1 MVRSDGT
8 VQVYGGVSMVLPV
21 LAPMSDWPAGPV
33 DRNGLEV

>member
-8 VQVYGGVSMVLPV
+8 VQVDGGVSMVLV
-21 LAPMSDWPAGPV
+21 GEQLASWPAGRI